1 MWNARCLA
9 SRMEEETTLEAA
21 PNVPLDRRRRLGN
34 WLPEGEAQ
42 LAAFRAELV
51 AQALSRPSKTPS
63 VAAVRAL
70 ANLIDGEPA
79 LRMHLARAID
89 EAKERGYELG
99 YQDSAEL
106 LLAIDHVVTCAP
118 RFSEKALVV
127 CPLNALLDWP
137 MCMPSGYALFRDR
150 RFNDALEAV
159 LNGWSAF
166 LSGPHS
172 RAYLNTREPDG
183 WFSPEATRRIGMEQ
197 FLCDPSQP
205 YWGFTSWN
213 DFFTRRF
220 RAGMRPVAG
229 EDDNKLIVSAC
240 EAAPYNISHD
250 ARDEDAFWIKA
261 QPYSLRDIFGP
272 GKAHLAELFSG
283 GSVYQAF
290 LSAYNYHRWHAP
302 VAGTIVDTFHVD
314 GTYYSCVESE
324 GADPEGLNDSQGY
337 SAAMAARAV
346 ITIACDDP
354 AVGTV
359 GCVFI
364 GMAEVSSCMV
374 DVTPGQH
381 VCKGEE
387 LGYFQYGGST
397 YCMFFQPGVVDAF
410 VVQPP
415 LSHDTPPV
423 RVNAALARARERR

>member
-1 MWNARCLA
+1 M
-9 SRMEEETTLEAA
+9 EAA
-21 PNVPLDRRRRLGN
+21 PNVPLDRRRRLGG

-42 LAAFRAELV
+42 LAAFRTELV
-51 AQALSRPSKTPS
+51 AQALSRPTKTPS

-70 ANLIDGEPA
+70 AALIDGEPA

-89 EAKERGYELG
+89 EAKGRGYQLG

-118 RFSEKALVV
+118 RFSESSLVV

-137 MCMPSGYALFRDR
+137 MCMPSGYGLFRDR
-150 RFNDALEAV
+150 RFNDALKAV

-166 LSGPHS
+166 LGGPHS
-172 RAYLNTREPDG
+172 RAYLNAHAPDG
-183 WFSPEATRRIGMEQ
+183 WFCAEATHRIGMDQ

-205 YWGFTSWN
+205 YWGFASWN

-220 RAGMRPVAG
+220 RAGARPVAG
-229 EDDNKLIVSAC
+229 EDDTKLIVSAC
-240 EAAPYNISHD
+240 EAAPYNISHG
-250 ARDEDAFWIKA
+250 ARYEDAFWIKA

-272 GKAHLAELFSG
+272 GKAPLAERFSG

-302 VAGTIVDTFHVD
+302 VSGTIVDTYHVD
-314 GTYYSCVESE
+314 GTYYSCAESE
-324 GADPEGLNDSQGY
+324 GPDPEGLNDSQGY
-337 SAAMAARAV
+337 SAAVAARAV

-359 GCVFI
+359 GCVFV
-364 GMAEVSSCMV
+364 GMAEVSSCMI

-381 VCKGEE
+381 VRKGEE
-387 LGYFQYGGST
+387 LGFFQYGGST
-397 YCMFFQPGVVDAF
+397 YCLFFAPGVIDAF
-410 VVQPP
+410 FVQPP
-415 LSHDTPPV
+415 FSHDTPPV
-423 RVNAALARARERR
+423 HVNTALARAR

>member
-1 MWNARCLA
+1 MDAV
-9 SRMEEETTLEAA
+9 S
-21 PNVPLDRRRRLGN
+21 NVPLDRRRRLGD
-34 WLPEGEAQ
+34 WLPEGEAK

-51 AQALSRPSKTPS
+51 AQALSRPAKTPL

-70 ANLIDGEPA
+70 ANLIDSEPA
-79 LRMHLARAID
+79 LRMHLACAID
-89 EAKERGYELG
+89 EARDHGYELG
-99 YQDSAEL
+99 YKDSAEL
-106 LLAIDHVVTCAP
+106 LLAIDHTVTGAP
-118 RFSEKALVV
+118 RFSETALVV

-150 RFNDALEAV
+150 RFNDALKVV

-166 LSGPHS
+166 LTGPHS
-172 RAYLNTREPDG
+172 RAHLSTHAPHG
-183 WFSPEATRRIGMEQ
+183 WFSPEATRRIGMAQ

-205 YWGFTSWN
+205 YWGFSSWN

-229 EDDNKLIVSAC
+229 ENDSKLIVSAC

-250 ARDEDAFWIKA
+250 ARYEDAFWIKA

-272 GKAHLAELFSG
+272 GKSHLAKHFAG

-302 VAGTIVDTFHVD
+302 VAGTIRDTYHVD
-314 GTYYSCVESE
+314 GTYYSCAESE

-354 AVGTV
+354 ALGTV
-359 GCVFI
+359 GCVFV
-364 GMAEVSSCMV
+364 GMAEVSSCMI
-374 DVTPGQH
+374 DVTPGQK
-381 VCKGEE
+381 VRKGEE
-387 LGYFQYGGST
+387 LGFFQYGGST
-397 YCMFFQPGVVDAF
+397 YCLFFEPGVIEAF
-410 VVQPP
+410 AVQPP
-415 LSHDTPPV
+415 FSHDTPPM
-423 RVNAALARARERR
+423 RVNAALARAR